1 MGELGFG
8 WTELL
13 ATINVLVSSTVVIL
27 AFSLLAYNFT
37 YNFRSPVAR
46 RFALLLACVMVTYA
60 ADVALTRVLTAESAN
75 RWLRLQWLGIAM
87 LPAAYFTFSNAVLR
101 TTNYRTT
108 RRSRVSL
115 LFYALSLASAGIAM
129 FGTQLVGE
137 VRFSALIS
145 YLHPGPLFWPFA
157 VYFGLVILLSLRNVW
172 MARARCLTENSR
184 DRMSYLLFGFPAP
197 ALGIFPYLIAL
208 NWGATAQASSES
220 GGVLIL
226 LLSFIGNGAV
236 ATLLV
241 IMAYTVAY
249 FGVLTPD
256 RVVRYRLIRFFM
268 RGPVVAILVIGAVQ
282 TLPTVERILGLPR
295 DIVLF
300 SVITGVII
308 LSQLILSMTKSLVD
322 RLIYREDREEIAWL
336 RELDRRLLAS
346 SDLRQFLDNNLTAL
360 CELLRTPSGF
370 VAAIVGADLI
380 LESVVGPGG
389 TRQNVTE
396 IDDWSDALS
405 AALRARQRPDA
416 PMRDEPVPQDLL
428 IATSV
433 SPSPPNAAPNAPD
446 PAGKRSRDQNGAG
459 GPGSAHEGAVQ
470 AGRDMPITHRG
481 YWVWPLMNPVAE
493 DGEERVLGILG
504 VEARTVSPL
513 FSRDE
518 LAVMAEML
526 DRVALA
532 LADRRLQQQVFVA
545 LRTIIP
551 GIDHIQRLRG
561 IVPYAGK
568 DSQERSAE
576 LLDPSPIHDPE
587 FDAWVKDALSHYW
600 GGPKLTRSPLMQMRV
615 VGTAV
620 DMADGNPT
628 KALRLVLGTAIE
640 RLKPQGNQDMSTPEW
655 LLYNILEMRF
665 IQGRR
670 VREIAERLAM
680 SESDLYR
687 KQRVAIDEV
696 ARVLAD
702 MEQSELEDLTL
713 LTPAG
718 QLATELT
725 DQAHRNQEE

>member
-13 ATINVLVSSTVVIL
+13 ATTNVLVSSTVVIL

-101 TTNYRTT
+101 TTNYRTV
-108 RRSRVSL
+108 RRSQISI
-115 LFYALSLASAGIAM
+115 LFYTISIFSALVAI

-137 VRFSALIS
+137 VRFDALIS
-145 YLHPGPLFWPFA
+145 YLEPGPLFWPFTI
-157 VYFGLVILLSLRNVW
+157 YFGLTILLSLRNVW
-172 MARARCLTENSR
+172 MARERCLTENSR
-184 DRMSYLLFGFPAP
+184 GRMTYLLLGFPAP
-197 ALGIFPYLIAL
+197 AMGIFPYLIAL

-308 LSQLILSMTKSLVD
+308 LSQLILSVTKSLVD
-322 RLIYREDREEIAWL
+322 RLIYREDRDEIAWL
-336 RELDRRLLAS
+336 RELDRRLLTS
-346 SDLRQFLDNNLTAL
+346 SDLRQFLDNNLTSL

-380 LESVVGPGG
+380 LESVVGPTG
-389 TRQNVTE
+389 TRQTVTA
-396 IDDWSDALS
+396 IDDWSDALG
-405 AALRARQRPDA
+405 AALRHRQRAQAGNGQTVGTQPGQD
-416 PMRDEPVPQDLL
+416 PVPQDML
-428 IATSV
+428 IATST
-433 SPSPPNAAPNAPD
+433 SPTASAPGQDA
-446 PAGKRSRDQNGAG
+446 KSSNGTGA
-459 GPGSAHEGAVQ
+459 PGSGDQPVQ
-470 AGRDMPITHRG
+470 PGSQQPVAHRG
-481 YWVWPLMNPVAE
+481 FWVWPLLDPVAE
-493 DGEERVLGILG
+493 TGEARVLGILG
-504 VEARTVSPL
+504 VQARTETPL
-513 FSRDE
+513 FSQDE
-518 LAVMAEML
+518 LAVMAQML
-526 DRVALA
+526 DRVALS

-551 GIDHIQRLRG
+551 GIDRIQRLRG
-561 IVPYAGK
+561 IVPYAGD
-568 DSQERSAE
+568 DSESRSAE

-587 FDAWVKDALSHYW
+587 FEAWVKDALSHYW
-600 GGPKLTRSPLMQMRV
+600 GGPKLTRSPLMQLRV
-615 VGTAV
+615 VGTAI
-620 DMADGNPT
+620 DHAEGNPT

-640 RLKPQGNQDMSTPEW
+640 RLKPLGSQDMSTPEW

-665 IQGRR
+665 IEGRK

-702 MEQSELEDLTL
+702 MEQSEAEELAL
-713 LTPAG
+713 LSPPG
-718 QLATELT
+718 QLADELNNLSM
-725 DQAHRNQEE
+725 REE